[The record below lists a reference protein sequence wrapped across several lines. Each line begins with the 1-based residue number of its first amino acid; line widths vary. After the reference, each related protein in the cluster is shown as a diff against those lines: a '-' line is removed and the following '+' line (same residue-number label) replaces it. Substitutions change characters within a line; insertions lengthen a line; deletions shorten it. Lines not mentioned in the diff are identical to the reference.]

1 MEATRKDLK
10 EEKAHIDI
18 MVEVSYY
25 TDTLN
30 WLYLNVMCFRISNW
44 SPSQRRRGAAR

>member
-30 WLYLNVMCFRISNW
+30 WLYLNVMCFRTSLK
-44 SPSQRRRGAAR
+44 STQRMRRAAR